1 MAGMLEG
8 RIGVV
13 TGAGSGIGREC
24 AVLMAREGA
33 SVMCSDIS
41 LDGAMGT
48 VQAITDAGGT
58 ARMVQTDVSDPEQCR
73 LMVEATVEAFGS
85 LHLAVNNAGIGG
97 EAATVGDYTI
107 DGWRKVLSINLDGV
121 FYSMK
126 YELPEIVKA
135 GGGSIVNISSIL
147 GLVGWATASAY
158 TSAKHGVVGLTQTA
172 ALEYAAHNI
181 RVNSVNPGF
190 ILTPLLTSAGI
201 TPGDDTCNFIAAKH
215 AMNRMGTAEEVARA
229 VTWLL
234 SDQASFVTGIPFP
247 VDGGYTAQ

>member
-1 MAGMLEG
+1 MAGILEG
-8 RIGVV
+8 KVGVV
-13 TGAGSGIGREC
+13 TGAGSGIGRDC
-24 AVLMAREGA
+24 AILMARQGA
-33 SVMCSDIS
+33 SVMCSDVS

-48 VQAITDAGGT
+48 VQTITDAGGN
-58 ARMVQTDVSDPEQCR
+58 ARMVQADVSDPDQCR
-73 LMVEATVEAFGS
+73 LMVEATVDAFGA

-97 EAATVGDYTI
+97 EAATVGDYTV

-147 GLVGWATASAY
+147 GLVGWATAPAY
-158 TSAKHGVVGLTQTA
+158 VAAKHGVVGLTKTA
-172 ALEYAAHNI
+172 AIEYAPHNI

-201 TPGDDTCNFIAAKH
+201 TPGDDTYNFIAAKH
-215 AMNRMGTAEEVARA
+215 AMNRMGTSEEVALA